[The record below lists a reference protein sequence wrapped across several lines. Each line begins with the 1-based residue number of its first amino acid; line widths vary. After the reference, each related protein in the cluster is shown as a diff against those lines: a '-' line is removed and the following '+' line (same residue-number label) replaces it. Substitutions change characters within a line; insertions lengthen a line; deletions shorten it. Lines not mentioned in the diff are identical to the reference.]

1 LKFMEIRPHNFQV
14 SICLGLALISTCAE
28 AQENDRP
35 SVCSSPEVV
44 LQRYVDAVGGKA
56 VSGIQTRTITA
67 KESNLGFGTEHYIYK
82 VKWKAPNKVA
92 VGSTPYFFGILP
104 VSYPN
109 GTFIFD
115 GKGWSDFDRRRSR
128 NDESLPQRQ
137 RELTAKYLYN
147 ESPYFLE
154 LRVVADPLIITRANE
169 LYSSL
174 QADTSSAEA
183 PGICILRANQVRLWR
198 NQRQD
203 LLYFDAVS
211 GFLKTWKIHTGFPPQ
226 DTFVQF
232 QFDDYR
238 QVGAIKFPFYV
249 HCSLNDTVFRYTR
262 VVQDEPLADS
272 EFLEKP
278 ERPLTPAKPVS
289 GSAAP

>member
-128 NDESLPQRQ
+128 NDESLPQ
-137 RELTAKYLYN
+137 
-147 ESPYFLE
+147 
-154 LRVVADPLIITRANE
+154 
-169 LYSSL
+169 
-174 QADTSSAEA
+174 
-183 PGICILRANQVRLWR
+183 
-198 NQRQD
+198 
-203 LLYFDAVS
+203 
-211 GFLKTWKIHTGFPPQ
+211 
-226 DTFVQF
+226 
-232 QFDDYR
+232 
-238 QVGAIKFPFYV
+238 
-249 HCSLNDTVFRYTR
+249 
-262 VVQDEPLADS
+262 
-272 EFLEKP
+272 
-278 ERPLTPAKPVS
+278 
-289 GSAAP
+289 GSAN

>member
-1 LKFMEIRPHNFQV
+1 M
-14 SICLGLALISTCAE
+14 
-28 AQENDRP
+28 
-35 SVCSSPEVV
+35 
-44 LQRYVDAVGGKA
+44 QRYVDAVGGKA
-56 VSGIQTRTITA
+56 VYDIQTRTITA
-67 KESNLGFGTEHYIYK
+67 RESNLGFGTEHYIYK
-82 VKWKAPNKVA
+82 FKWKAPNKVA
-92 VGSTPYFFGILP
+92 AGSTPYLFGILP

-115 GKGWSDFDRRRSR
+115 GEGWSNFDRRRSR
-128 NDESLPQRQ
+128 NDESVPQRQ

-154 LRVVADPLIITRANE
+154 LRVVADPLIIARGNE
-169 LYSSL
+169 LYSSFE
-174 QADTSSAEA
+174 ADTNSTEA
-183 PGICILRANQVRLWR
+183 PGLCILRANQVRLWR

-203 LLYFDAVS
+203 ILYFDAVS
-211 GFLKTWKIHTGFPPQ
+211 GLLKTWKIHTGFPPQ
-226 DTFVQF
+226 NTFVQF

-249 HCSLNDTVFRYTR
+249 YFDVNDTTFRYTS

-278 ERPLTPAKPVS
+278 ERP
-289 GSAAP
+289 